1 MVILGSEN
9 GRLVVTMPAR
19 VTPNAGVMS
28 GLSGGMV
35 SRAMGKESMGT
46 KDEKRRTNNVS
57 PEGRARQAIAGT
69 KNMLEWHRSGVVRMV
84 AAENQDA
91 VERAETLIEKTV
103 AELGG
108 ETKLSATQASLIES
122 QRTCLLVL
130 TLAQARLMRK
140 GVLIRSSNKPDE
152 LLDVIATYS
161 VLVRKNLEALGIP
174 KDDESNAPANGEP
187 ETSADRVTR
196 RWLEQR
202 EQQDAQHAL
211 AAEIGNDHDS

>member
-1 MVILGSEN
+1 MV
-9 GRLVVTMPAR
+9 
-19 VTPNAGVMS
+19 
-28 GLSGGMV
+28 
-35 SRAMGKESMGT
+35 K
-46 KDEKRRTNNVS
+46 KDEKRRRNNVS
-57 PEGRARQAIAGT
+57 AEGRARQAIAGT
-69 KNMLEWHRSGVVRMV
+69 RNLMVWHHSGVVRMV

-91 VERAETLIEKTV
+91 VERAESLIDKTV

-174 KDDESNAPANGEP
+174 KDAEPNARAGEP

-202 EQQDAQHAL
+202 EQQDAQKQDATEVNPN
-211 AAEIGNDHDS
+211 AHDAKL

>member
-1 MVILGSEN
+1 M
-9 GRLVVTMPAR
+9 
-19 VTPNAGVMS
+19 
-28 GLSGGMV
+28 GM
-35 SRAMGKESMGT
+35 

-69 KNMLEWHRSGVVRMV
+69 RNMMEWHHSGVVRMV

-91 VERAETLIEKTV
+91 VERATALIDKTV

-108 ETKLSATQASLIES
+108 AAKLSATQASLIES

-130 TLAQARLMRK
+130 TLAQARLMKK

-174 KDDESNAPANGEP
+174 KDAEPNARADGEP

-202 EQQDAQHAL
+202 EQQDAQKQEAT
-211 AAEIGNDHDS
+211 EGNPNAHDAKL

>member
-1 MVILGSEN
+1 M
-9 GRLVVTMPAR
+9 
-19 VTPNAGVMS
+19 
-28 GLSGGMV
+28 
-35 SRAMGKESMGT
+35 AMKE
-46 KDEKRRTNNVS
+46 KKRRTNNVS
-57 PEGRARQAIAGT
+57 AEGRARQAIAGT
-69 KNMLEWHRSGVVRMV
+69 RNMMAWHHSGVVRMV

-91 VERAETLIEKTV
+91 VERATALIDKTV

-108 ETKLSATQASLIES
+108 EAKLSATQASLIES

-152 LLDVIATYS
+152 LLDVIAQYS

-174 KDDESNAPANGEP
+174 KDAEQNTPANGEP
-187 ETSADRVTR
+187 ETSAERVTR

-202 EQQDAQHAL
+202 EQQDAQKQDATEENPN
-211 AAEIGNDHDS
+211 AHDAKL

>member
-1 MVILGSEN
+1 MDSQDQGLATTRYDRQRWENHTVVGVQDRESTGNRMVK
-9 GRLVVTMPAR
+9 R
-19 VTPNAGVMS
+19 
-28 GLSGGMV
+28 
-35 SRAMGKESMGT
+35 
-46 KDEKRRTNNVS
+46 DETRRKNNVS
-57 PEGRARQAIAGT
+57 PEGRARMGIAGT

-91 VERAETLIEKTV
+91 VARAESLIDKTV

-140 GVLIRSSNKPDE
+140 GVLIRSSHRPDP

-161 VLVRKNLEALGIP
+161 TLVRKNLEALGIP
-174 KDDESNAPANGEP
+174 NEDESNASRNGEP
-187 ETSADRVTR
+187 STMADRLTA
-196 RWLEQR
+196 RWN
-202 EQQDAQHAL
+202 EQQAALKQPAENSDA
-211 AAEIGNDHDS
+211 HDA

>member
-1 MVILGSEN
+1 M
-9 GRLVVTMPAR
+9 
-19 VTPNAGVMS
+19 
-28 GLSGGMV
+28 GM
-35 SRAMGKESMGT
+35 

-69 KNMLEWHRSGVVRMV
+69 RNMMEWHHSGVVRMV

-91 VERAETLIEKTV
+91 VERAESLIDKTV

-174 KDDESNAPANGEP
+174 KDAEPNARADGEP

-202 EQQDAQHAL
+202 EQQDAQKQEAT
-211 AAEIGNDHDS
+211 EGNPNAHDAKL

>member
-1 MVILGSEN
+1 MV
-9 GRLVVTMPAR
+9 
-19 VTPNAGVMS
+19 
-28 GLSGGMV
+28 
-35 SRAMGKESMGT
+35 K

-57 PEGRARQAIAGT
+57 AEGRARQAIAGT
-69 KNMLEWHRSGVVRMV
+69 RNLMVWHHSGVVRMV

-91 VERAETLIEKTV
+91 VERAESLIDKTV

-174 KDDESNAPANGEP
+174 KDADPNAPPDGEP
-187 ETSADRVTR
+187 STMADRLTA
-196 RWLEQR
+196 RWN
-202 EQQDAQHAL
+202 EQQAALKQPAENPDA
-211 AAEIGNDHDS
+211 HDA